1 MVGHRFDCVGASVKR
16 EASAALPIWTGRGLQ
31 VDTVHK
37 TEVEVISGPF
47 RQFAIR
53 IGVLYLQRIIGP
65 LDCATSTEG
74 LITPVGRR
82 RGVIRYLRDVEI
94 AWRRTDRHKRRREN
108 AARTNVVL
116 ISETARG
123 ISSRNGDFVRE
134 RLIALH
140 RKQV

>member
-1 MVGHRFDCVGASVKR
+1 MVGHRFDSVGTSVKR

-31 VDTVHK
+31 ADAIHK
-37 TEVEVISGPF
+37 TEVEVISGTF

-74 LITPVGRR
+74 LIAPVGRR
-82 RGVIRYLRDVEI
+82 RGVIGYLCDVEI
-94 AWRRTDRHKRRREN
+94 AWRRTDRHKRRREIT
-108 AARTNVVL
+108 ARADVVL
-116 ISETARG
+116 ISETAG
-123 ISSRNGDFVRE
+123 VVGSRNGDFVRE
-134 RLIALH
+134 RLVALH